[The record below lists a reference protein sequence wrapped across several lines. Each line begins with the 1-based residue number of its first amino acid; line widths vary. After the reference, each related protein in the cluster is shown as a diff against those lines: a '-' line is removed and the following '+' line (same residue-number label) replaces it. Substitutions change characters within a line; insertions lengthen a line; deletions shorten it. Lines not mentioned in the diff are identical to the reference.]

1 MYTIFSKKLD
11 TIIKRAYNKGIHSLS
26 KKHQKLFLDHILE
39 VEIIGV
45 REVFI
50 YRILWIVKTIPK
62 VSCTISFDN
71 NTKILMDIPQ
81 TEFNFY
87 HLINYIKSNQ

>member
-11 TIIKRAYNKGIHSLS
+11 TIIERADKKGIHSLS

-39 VEIIGV
+39 VKIIGI

-50 YRILWIVKTIPK
+50 YRILWMVKTIPV

-71 NTKILMDIPQ
+71 NTKILMDISQ
-81 TEFNFY
+81 RRFNFY
-87 HLINYIKSNQ
+87 HLMNYIKSNQ

>member
-1 MYTIFSKKLD
+1 MYTIFSNKLD
-11 TIIKRAYNKGIHSLS
+11 TIIKRANEKGIHSLS

-50 YRILWIVKTIPK
+50 YRILWLVKTIPV

-71 NTKILMDIPQ
+71 NTKILMDISKRK
-81 TEFNFY
+81 FDFY

>member
-1 MYTIFSKKLD
+1 MYTIFSNKLD
-11 TIIKRAYNKGIHSLS
+11 TIIKRADEKGIHSLS

-39 VEIIGV
+39 VKIIGV

-50 YRILWIVKTIPK
+50 YRILWWVKTIPV

-81 TEFNFY
+81 RKFNFY
-87 HLINYIKSNQ
+87 HLINYIKTNQ

>member
-1 MYTIFSKKLD
+1 MYTIFSNKLD
-11 TIIKRAYNKGIHSLS
+11 TIIERADKKGIHSLS

-39 VEIIGV
+39 VKIIGV

-50 YRILWIVKTIPK
+50 SRFLWIVKTIPM

-71 NTKILMDIPQ
+71 NTKILMDITQ
-81 TEFNFY
+81 RRFNFY
-87 HLINYIKSNQ
+87 HLMNYIKSNQ

>member
-11 TIIKRAYNKGIHSLS
+11 TIIERADKKGIHSLS
-26 KKHQKLFLDHILE
+26 TKHQKLFFDHILE
-39 VEIIGV
+39 VEINGV
-45 REVFI
+45 REIFI
-50 YRILWIVKTIPK
+50 YRILWMVKTIP
-62 VSCTISFDN
+62 VVNCTISFDN

-81 TEFNFY
+81 RNFNFY

>member
-1 MYTIFSKKLD
+1 MYTIFSNKLD
-11 TIIKRAYNKGIHSLS
+11 TIIKRADNKGIHSLS

-50 YRILWIVKTIPK
+50 YRILWMVKTIPV

-71 NTKILMDIPQ
+71 NTKIIMDIPQ
-81 TEFNFY
+81 RNFNFY

>member
-1 MYTIFSKKLD
+1 MYTIFSNKLD
-11 TIIKRAYNKGIHSLS
+11 TIIKRANKKGIYSLS

-39 VEIIGV
+39 VEIVGV

-50 YRILWIVKTIPK
+50 YRILWMVKTIPM

-71 NTKILMDIPQ
+71 NTKILMDISKRK
-81 TEFNFY
+81 FDFY